1 MHKPNR
7 EQADGV
13 DADGFGAPMFRADRP
28 FKFHIELT
36 DKCNAACPMCQ
47 RTKHMQR
54 CSTDYDKVRNIDLSL
69 ADFKRAFPPA
79 FCRNV
84 SRIDFCGSLG
94 DPPAARDCLE
104 ICDYLTQHDV
114 LLTMSSNGGLRNA
127 RWWSRLGE
135 IFKRNDSFME
145 FHIDGLEDTN
155 HLYRVNTRFDWI
167 MRNVEAYLATGAQA
181 EWHYIVFKHNEHQVD
196 EAHRRAK
203 AMGFRAFKVIDTIR
217 FGASQRF
224 EYQMPDGSVRYLEPA
239 TASESASGAAAI
251 PVATRTAGDDA
262 AVNGIRCKSAVENR
276 PYITADGTLS
286 ACCWISESPDE
297 ARMHAKAGFN
307 LESRNIH
314 RDDLET
320 MLYQEP
326 YASLYRQSWV
336 RGESPICERKCGL
349 NRRSTRR
356 TL

>member
-1 MHKPNR
+1 MSTPEHEPA
-7 EQADGV
+7 EHTITEGL
-13 DADGFGAPMFRADRP
+13 GAPMFRPDRP

-47 RTKHMQR
+47 RTRHLDR
-54 CSTDYDKVRNIDLSL
+54 CSTDYDKVRNIELSL

-84 SRIDFCGSLG
+84 SRIDLCGSLG

-104 ICDYLTQHDV
+104 ICDYLTEHGV
-114 LLTMSSNGGLRNA
+114 LVTMSSNGGLRN
-127 RWWSRLGE
+127 RSWWSRLGE
-135 IFKRNDSFME
+135 IFKRNGSFVE

-155 HLYRVNTRFDWI
+155 HFYRVNTRFDWI
-167 MRNVEAYLATGAQA
+167 VRNVEAYLATGAEA

-203 AMGFRAFKVIDTIR
+203 AMGFREFKVIDTIR

-224 EYQMPDGSVRYLEPA
+224 EYQMPDGSTRYLEPA
-239 TASESASGAAAI
+239 TRSKSATGAAI
-251 PVATRTAGDDA
+251 PVATRSVSNDRA

-276 PYITADGTLS
+276 PYITADGTIS

-297 ARMHAKAGFN
+297 ARLHAQAGFK

-314 RDDLET
+314 RYDLET

-326 YASLYRQSWV
+326 YASLYRQSWE
-336 RGESPICERKCGL
+336 RGESPICKRKCGL
-349 NRRSTRR
+349 NKRSTRR